1 MASGY
6 MLTQKQIEMIRET
19 VKRVMN
25 QYLGSIVGRSD
36 QQVQRQLTV
45 VLDESLSAA
54 TNAAT
59 TPATATAS
67 VLQRTSGGD
76 LIDSERDITLVNRF
90 EHIAIDANTLATAMW
105 IDGEWRLSTADCEP
119 LDAETL
125 TDLTPT
131 PEEEPP

>member
-25 QYLGSIVGRSD
+25 QYLGGIVGRSD

-67 VLQRTSGGD
+67 VLQRTTAGD

-90 EHIAIDANTLATAMW
+90 EHIIIGANTLATAMW

-119 LDAETL
+119 LAAETL

-131 PEEEPP
+131 PE